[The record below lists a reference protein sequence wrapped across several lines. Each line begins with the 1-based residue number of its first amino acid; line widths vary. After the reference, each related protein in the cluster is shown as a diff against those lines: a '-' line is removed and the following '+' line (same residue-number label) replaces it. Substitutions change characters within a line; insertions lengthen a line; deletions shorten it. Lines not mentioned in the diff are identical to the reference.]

1 MFPQNMKMCISFYK
15 IADENVKA
23 KGCTRTDESAQG
35 MPYIK
40 RIELKGFK
48 SFGPQTVKV
57 NLDKGFTAIT
67 GPNGSGKTNIMDA
80 CLFALGEL
88 STRRLRAENAAKLI
102 FYGSEKSGFE
112 KSKMAKVV
120 IQFDNADCVMPVDT
134 TTVTVSR
141 EVYRNGISVYRL
153 NGRRISRQHILE
165 ILSVAAISSASQN
178 IIPQGTITRLTDIT
192 PPERR
197 KIIEDLVG
205 IAQYDAEKADAEEK
219 LRTADISIR
228 TAMGRI
234 DEVQKRL
241 DDLER
246 ERNQL
251 QRSAFIQ
258 GEIKKFEAVIFSHE
272 ITQLNKKLEEAA
284 VQADKAKTKADK
296 LKEHREGLRAK
307 RRGVEGE
314 WRKLSSE
321 VVEDGSSGVMKV
333 QIRIGELKSKLTELN
348 SKISSGQASLESLKR
363 VGENNAE
370 QYKNLHVGIQQNRLS
385 VRKLRN
391 EFDSL
396 QGAIAAKDTEHG
408 ALAQE
413 TAQLWNNLGEN
424 SKKSRG
430 IEVQIETHNKRL
442 AFLRSEFTQAKTF
455 VKASSGRL
463 RELGARKERFTAT
476 LSEVEPSLAELE
488 KVQKEQKVQLKTL
501 EKTIEKRT
509 LQKEAAER
517 EITEAGKIANSA
529 KEAVIEFV
537 TQRELAET
545 VAAEEKALRSIE
557 ELGDLG
563 VITGVLGRLRNL
575 IKIDRSYKKAI
586 DAAAIGWLDA
596 LVVRDIDSAFM
607 CTETLRR
614 MKLGRVK
621 IIPLQGVSGP
631 KPFRTPVRDGVI
643 GVASDFVK
651 CDKNNEAAANYVFG
665 DTVVVADDKVA
676 FALSNEGYRAV
687 TINGD
692 LYEPGAFESGYYRA
706 PIDFSTIIPS
716 ENAIKSLDEAVN
728 ALQMHLS
735 QRGTDIASFQDE
747 IERSKIEITRL
758 SDAIGT
764 LDREIIRVK
773 RSVKRT
779 QISVRRVD
787 KFRTHIEK
795 EIEAQRGSMNT
806 YKTERG
812 VIQKDLQKL
821 QIKLADFRR
830 KTDVSHIQELEVKR
844 EKLAEEIITLRQK
857 LGSVQTELSTCQ
869 SQFDNVLRV
878 GYKNSKI
885 QLSKVE
891 QQQRKVDKE
900 VAEALQ
906 EREALKQEVAV
917 QEKSRIEL
925 SNAVLSAREDS
936 KKFTSQIDAIDSD
949 LRSLDAD
956 YEQAEQLFNQLQLSL
971 QTSRLQLTQYENQ
984 LRMLNYEK
992 PLETTQKQVEEAA
1005 TSTQMM
1011 RFELERI
1018 GAINQ
1023 LAASHYAEQIS
1034 RYRELSLRLNEL
1046 EREKQAIV
1054 KFMDEIEGKK
1064 RRVFMDA
1071 FSKIN
1076 TNLTKYFA
1084 KLTGGGNAT
1093 LKLENPD
1100 EPFSGGIDMIVQF
1113 PDKPSIV
1120 VSGASGGERS
1130 VSAVAFIFALKEF
1143 TPTSFY
1149 VMDEVDAHLDA
1160 FHTTKLAELLLEESE
1175 KIQFI
1180 VITLK
1185 PEMVNKAQK
1194 VYGVYERNGVSAVI
1208 SAKFAEATH

>member
-1 MFPQNMKMCISFYK
+1 
-15 IADENVKA
+15 
-23 KGCTRTDESAQG
+23 

-112 KSKMAKVV
+112 KSKMAKVI
-120 IQFDNADCVMPVDT
+120 IQFDNSDGLMPVDT
-134 TTVTVSR
+134 TTVTVGR
-141 EVYRNGISVYRL
+141 EVYRNGLSVYRL

-205 IAQYDAEKADAEEK
+205 IAQYDAEKGDAEEK

-251 QRSAFIQ
+251 QRSSFIQ
-258 GEIKKFEAVIFSHE
+258 GEIKKFEAVKISHE
-272 ITQLNKKLEEAA
+272 ITQLNKKIEETST
-284 VQADKAKTKADK
+284 QADKAKSKADK
-296 LKEHREGLRAK
+296 VKELRDGRRSK
-307 RRGVEGE
+307 RRGIEGE

-321 VVEDGSSGVMKV
+321 VVEDGSSEVMKV
-333 QIRIGELKSKLTELN
+333 QIKIGDLKSRLTELT
-348 SKISSGQASLESLKR
+348 SKISSGQASLESFKR
-363 VGENNAE
+363 VSENNLQ
-370 QYKNLHVGIQQNRLS
+370 QYQTLRSEIQQNRLS
-385 VRKLRN
+385 VRKQRT
-391 EFDSL
+391 EFENL
-396 QGAIAAKDTEHG
+396 QTQITAKDTEHT

-413 TAQLWNNLGEN
+413 TAQLWDNLGEN
-424 SKKSRG
+424 SKKARG
-430 IEVQIETHNKRL
+430 IETQIENHNKRL
-442 AFLRSEFTQAKTF
+442 AFLRSEFTQAKTY

-476 LSEVEPSLAELE
+476 LIEIETSLAELE
-488 KVQKEQKVQLKTL
+488 KVQKEQKIQLKTL
-501 EKTIEKRT
+501 EKTIERRIA
-509 LQKEAAER
+509 QKEAAER

-563 VITGVLGRLRNL
+563 VIAGVYGRLRNL

-586 DAAAIGWLDA
+586 DATAAGWLDA
-596 LVVRDIDSAFM
+596 LVVKDIDSAFM

-614 MKLGRVK
+614 MKLGRIK
-621 IIPLQGVSGP
+621 IIPLQGTTAP
-631 KPFRTPVRDGVI
+631 KPFKNPERDGI
-643 GVASDFVK
+643 SGVASEFVK
-651 CDKNNEAAANYVFG
+651 CDKNHEVAVNYVFG
-665 DTVVVADDKVA
+665 DTLVVADDKIA

-716 ENAIKSLDEAVN
+716 ENAIKSLDEAVT
-728 ALQMHLS
+728 ALQTHLT
-735 QRGTDIASFQDE
+735 QRGTDIATFEDE

-758 SDAIGT
+758 SEAIGT

-779 QISVRRVD
+779 QINVRRVD
-787 KFRTHIEK
+787 KFRARIEK
-795 EIEAQRGSMNT
+795 EIEVEKGSMNT
-806 YKTERG
+806 YKSERA

-821 QIKLADFRR
+821 QIELADFRR
-830 KTDVSHIQELEVKR
+830 KTDVSHIQEQEVKR

-857 LGSVQTELSTCQ
+857 LGSVQTELSTFQ

-878 GYKNSKI
+878 GYQNSKI

-891 QQQRKVDKE
+891 QQQKKVEKE
-900 VAEALQ
+900 VTEALQ
-906 EREALKQEVAV
+906 IRESIKQELAV
-917 QEKSRIEL
+917 QEKSRVEL

-936 KKFTSQIDAIDSD
+936 KKFTSQIDSIDNE
-949 LRSLDAD
+949 LRSLDAE
-956 YEQAEQLFNQLQLSL
+956 YEQADQLFNQLQLSL
-971 QTSRLQLTQYENQ
+971 QTSRLHLVQYQNQ
-984 LRMLNYEK
+984 LRLLNYDQ
-992 PLETTQKQVEEAA
+992 PLETTAKQVEEAE
-1005 TSTQMM
+1005 TSIQMM
-1011 RFELERI
+1011 RFEVERI
-1018 GAINQ
+1018 GAVNQ

-1034 RYRELSLRLNEL
+1034 RYRELSVRLNEL

-1054 KFMDEIEGKK
+1054 QFMDEIEGKK

-1071 FSKIN
+1071 FGKIN

-1160 FHTTKLAELLLEESE
+1160 FHTAKLAELLLEESE

-1185 PEMVNKAQK
+1185 PEMVTKAQK